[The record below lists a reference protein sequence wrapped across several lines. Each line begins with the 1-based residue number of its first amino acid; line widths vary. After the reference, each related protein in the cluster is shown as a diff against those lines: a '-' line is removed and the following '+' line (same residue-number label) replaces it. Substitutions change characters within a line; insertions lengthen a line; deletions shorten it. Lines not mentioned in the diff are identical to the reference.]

1 MLIQPLRHR
10 FQLMA
15 DLVCR
20 EEIEY
25 AGFSIRRFEVKRFRA
40 FHFTGIWR
48 LSRGLA
54 SLRDRRFGL
63 PSMGSEE

>member
-1 MLIQPLRHR
+1 MEHTR
-10 FQLMA
+10 F
-15 DLVCR
+15 V
-20 EEIEY
+20 
-25 AGFSIRRFEVKRFRA
+25 GFSIRRFEVKRFRA

-54 SLRDRRFGL
+54 SLRDRRLGL